1 MSDINSS
8 EVFQELTLLKFLLV
22 REHFEKYSFYV
33 KELNFEPE
41 TELLLSSIEEYFKE
55 YPEVNTISPDELIVF
70 TNLKNPLV
78 KKRNS
83 FMSLFQ
89 KLGEASFNSEL
100 IEENFNNILEKY
112 FSSEILFKISESMED
127 KTSGVLIDVAKL
139 CTQYEDLAL
148 RLAKKNFTFVS
159 NDIEELIQKRNE
171 KPGIKWRI
179 SGLNTHLGDIRGK
192 TLGHV
197 FARVDTGK
205 TSFVFSEES
214 YWVTQLKDDEVILH
228 LNNEE
233 DGEKLMSRFYQALL
247 DVPQEILES
256 HPEQCKKEFLR
267 LGGDKFLL
275 YDEAI
280 IYIDDIEEL
289 FNTYNVRVCVIDQA
303 DKLHFKGQA
312 KLGDVQRLQ
321 TIYAKLRELA
331 KKYDVH
337 ILTVGQASI
346 SAENRKWLYPSDL
359 DGSKTLKPGEFD
371 YIIGIGKKFD
381 DTDTD
386 KANLRY
392 IHLCKNKLGTGLH
405 AMIEAVFDP
414 SRARYSE
421 PYYKELGDVDNST
434 PTVSPLYLPQV

>member
-22 REHFEKYSFYV
+22 REYFEKYSFYV

-127 KTSGVLIDVAKL
+127 KTSGVLTDVAKL

-159 NDIEELIQKRNE
+159 NDIEELIQKRKE

-179 SGLNTHLGDIRGK
+179 AGLNTHLGDIRGK

-214 YWVTQLKDDEVILH
+214 HWVTQLKDDEVILH

-247 DVPQEILES
+247 NVPQEILES
-256 HPEQCKKEFLR
+256 HPEECKKEFLR
-267 LGGDKFLL
+267 LGGNKFLL

-434 PTVSPLYLPQV
+434 PTVSPLYLSQV

>member
-1 MSDINSS
+1 MSDITNS

-55 YPEVNTISPDELIVF
+55 YPEVNTISPDELIVY

-78 KKRNS
+78 KKRSS

-89 KLGEASFNSEL
+89 KLGEATFNSEL

-112 FSSEILFKISESMED
+112 FSSEILFKVSESMED
-127 KTSGVLIDVAKL
+127 KTSGVLADVAKL

-159 NDIEELIQKRNE
+159 NDIEELIQKRKE

-179 SGLNTHLGDIRGK
+179 AGLNTHLGDIRGK

-214 YWVTQLKDDEVILH
+214 HWVTQLKDDEVILH

-247 DVPQEILES
+247 NVPQDVLES
-256 HPEQCKKEFLR
+256 HPEECKKEFLR
-267 LGGDKFLL
+267 LGGDRFLL
-275 YDEAI
+275 YDEAL

-421 PYYKELGDVDNST
+421 PFYKELGDVDNSS
-434 PTVSPLYLPQV
+434 SPLYLPQV

>member
-1 MSDINSS
+1 MSDITNS

-41 TELLLSSIEEYFKE
+41 TELLLTSIEEYFKE
-55 YPEVNTISPDELIVF
+55 YPEVNTISPDELIVY

-78 KKRNS
+78 KKRSS

-89 KLGEASFNSEL
+89 KLGEATFNSEL

-112 FSSEILFKISESMED
+112 FSSEILFKVSESMED
-127 KTSGVLIDVAKL
+127 KTSGVLADVAKL

-159 NDIEELIQKRNE
+159 NDIEELIQKRKE

-179 SGLNTHLGDIRGK
+179 AGLNTHLGDIRGK

-214 YWVTQLKDDEVILH
+214 HWVTQLKDDEVILH

-233 DGEKLMSRFYQALL
+233 DGEKLMSRFYQSLL
-247 DVPQEILES
+247 NVPQDVLES
-256 HPEQCKKEFLR
+256 HPEECKKEFLR
-267 LGGDKFLL
+267 LGGDRFLL
-275 YDEAI
+275 YDEAL

-386 KANLRY
+386 KTNLRY

-421 PYYKELGDVDNST
+421 PFYKELGDVDNSS
-434 PTVSPLYLPQV
+434 SPLYLPQV